1 MSIRSDPGPVASS
14 VLYASLATNP
24 PRIVKAKGNWLITED
39 GNEIFDASGGA
50 AVSCIG
56 HGHPRV
62 KKAIAAQLDAVEY
75 CFSPWFT
82 TPAYE
87 RLSKFLT
94 DSTGGA
100 MERVFVCGSGAEAV
114 EAALKMARQY
124 FMELPEKQPQ
134 RTKFISRDRSY
145 HGNTLGS
152 LAVSGHKTRRAIYE
166 PILSKNFSQVSPCY
180 PYRGMSA
187 GETEAQ
193 YVRRLAQ
200 ELEDEFQRLSP
211 DTVCAFVAETVAGLV
226 NLRSHIT
233 SLIPWGFALT

>member
-1 MSIRSDPGPVASS
+1 MSLTSNPAPVASS

-24 PRIVKAKGNWLITED
+24 PRIVKAQGNYLITED
-39 GNEIFDASGGA
+39 GHSIFDASGGA

-56 HGHPRV
+56 HNHPRV
-62 KKAIAAQLDAVEY
+62 KDAIKKQLDAGVEY

-87 RLSKFLT
+87 RLSKYLT
-94 DSTGGA
+94 ESTNGA

-180 PYRGMSA
+180 SYRGMEG
-187 GETEAQ
+187 GETEKQ
-193 YVRRLAQ
+193 YVERLAQ
-200 ELEDEFQRLSP
+200 ELEDEFRRLGTE
-211 DTVCAFVAETVAGLV
+211 TVCAFVAETVAGLV
-226 NLRSHIT
+226 RIASNACSCR
-233 SLIPWGFALT
+233 